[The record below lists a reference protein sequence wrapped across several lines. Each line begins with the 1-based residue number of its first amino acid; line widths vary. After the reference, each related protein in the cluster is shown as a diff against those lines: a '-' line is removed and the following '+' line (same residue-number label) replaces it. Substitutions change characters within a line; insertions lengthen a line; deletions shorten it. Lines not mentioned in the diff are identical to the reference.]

1 MASNSLQQQTGVYD
15 ERVYLGYGKCLPSK
29 LQVLIPDVD
38 QKRVGWIISIMILNP
53 VKFNLKLVQGWL
65 VWKRASQPWKYNQ
78 DGVQP
83 SMTARTVR
91 FNRAVIGKMF
101 INIKALIKHNKSLLR
116 FKN

>member
-1 MASNSLQQQTGVYD
+1 
-15 ERVYLGYGKCLPSK
+15 
-29 LQVLIPDVD
+29 
-38 QKRVGWIISIMILNP
+38 MILNP

-65 VWKRASQPWKYNQ
+65 VWKRPSQPRKYNQ

-91 FNRAVIGKMF
+91 FNRAVIGEIF
-101 INIKALIKHNKSLLR
+101 INIKAYIKHNKNLPR